1 MARNFWMFVQ
11 SPENFEISRERGFN
25 LHGLRSRHRRRA
37 QRMGPDDRV
46 LFYVSGI
53 RKWTATASITSKYF
67 EDRTP
72 IWKSHGRREEQYPCR
87 VRMSP
92 SIQLDE
98 EDYVDA
104 LVLGPRLEY
113 VKRWPPERW
122 YLAFQDALHLL
133 PQRDFRLIEAEM
145 KKTPSARRNRRKQE
159 RSRRREGDGR
169 RPAATE
175 EAQPNQEVA
184 EEAPKGSVDDGV
196 QPAPSVEEAPEG
208 SVDDGVQPAPSA
220 EEAAKGSVDDGV
232 QPAPSAEEDH
242 KGSVEQGAQQGTPA
256 EEDAPYSA
264 ADDSATGSK

>member
-1 MARNFWMFVQ
+1 
-11 SPENFEISRERGFN
+11 
-25 LHGLRSRHRRRA
+25 
-37 QRMGPDDRV
+37 MGPDDRV

-67 EDRTP
+67 EDRAP

-145 KKTPSARRNRRKQE
+145 KKTPSARRNRRRQGQ
-159 RSRRREGDGR
+159 SRRRGGDGR
-169 RPAATE
+169 APAATE
-175 EAQPNQEVA
+175 EARPEQEVT
-184 EEAPKGSVDDGV
+184 EEGPND
-196 QPAPSVEEAPEG
+196 SVE
-208 SVDDGVQPAPSA
+208 D
-220 EEAAKGSVDDGV
+220 
-232 QPAPSAEEDH
+232 
-242 KGSVEQGAQQGTPA
+242 GAQQGSSA
-256 EEDAPYSA
+256 DGVAPYSA
-264 ADDSATGSK
+264 ADDSATGST